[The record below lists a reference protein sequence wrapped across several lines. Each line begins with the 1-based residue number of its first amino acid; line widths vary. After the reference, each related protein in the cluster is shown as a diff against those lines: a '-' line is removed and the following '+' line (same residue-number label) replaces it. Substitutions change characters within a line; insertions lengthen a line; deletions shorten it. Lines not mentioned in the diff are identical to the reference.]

1 MFPLTVSLCM
11 SYVVAATGC
20 LCLGLLSQNTGR
32 ETRNNNK
39 AVDLVSVNKRNN
51 LFTLVKLEIL
61 LLLLLLLMSQNSNTQ
76 FFKLQVKL
84 KTKSYNC

>member
-39 AVDLVSVNKRNN
+39 AVDLVRANKRNN
-51 LFTLVKLEIL
+51 LFTLVKLKI
-61 LLLLLLLMSQNSNTQ
+61 LLLLLLMSQNSNTK
-76 FFKLQVKL
+76 FFKVQVKL